1 MVKTLI
7 YLIHLMGIQGQPL
20 SNPTCMKGMMWQIMI
35 WNTMGLLHSEFL
47 SIIQLIKNIY
57 AEIYLY
63 YSMLCSVIVKARMVS
78 SELKKS
84 LPSTLQRKYFWNSFR
99 VKVPCTKCISKCYRG
114 SLACMT
120 ITRSSFLL
128 FGTKTTISV
137 FCRPC
142 LIFNK

>member
-78 SELKKS
+78 SELKKVYHQ
-84 LPSTLQRKYFWNSFR
+84 LFKESTSGIALGWRFPAQNVSVSVTDVHLHAWQSRGHPFFCLEQRQLSQSFAGP
-99 VKVPCTKCISKCYRG
+99 V
-114 SLACMT
+114 
-120 ITRSSFLL
+120 
-128 FGTKTTISV
+128 
-137 FCRPC
+137 
-142 LIFNK
+142 